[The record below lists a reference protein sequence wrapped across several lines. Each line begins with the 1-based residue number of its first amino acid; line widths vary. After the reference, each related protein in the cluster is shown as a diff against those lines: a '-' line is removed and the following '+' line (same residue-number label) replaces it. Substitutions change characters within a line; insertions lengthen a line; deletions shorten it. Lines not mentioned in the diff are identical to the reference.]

1 MVLGT
6 FKKASS
12 AGVPYV
18 QVPSGSR
25 VDFLSGSTLN
35 IGADAAGVNL
45 YAYGTT
51 TGKYM
56 KWKQSSDYLD
66 IHGYLKV
73 HNHSTTIGYAIE
85 AKSNFNGTT
94 TSHFG
99 ITSTVDYE
107 PTGNT
112 ATAGGVQ
119 GLQGVGR
126 LAASKTVTGGS
137 IIGTYGQA
145 CNLGTINGSGV
156 MIAGLYGL
164 IEDGGTYTACSHV
177 TPCWID
183 SHLTKT
189 ITAGTF
195 DMCYITNNGTTVA
208 DNVFYVY
215 AADRITNLFT
225 INTTDGSGTKMVSDA
240 TTADYTFTKT
250 RKVKVNV
257 GGEVGYLVV
266 DII

>member
-1 MVLGT
+1 MIFNT
-6 FKKASS
+6 FKKYTSGSDTYAI
-12 AGVPYV
+12 
-18 QVPSGSR
+18 VPSGGR
-25 VDFLSGSTLN
+25 LDFLSGSSLN

-56 KWKQSSDYLD
+56 KWKYASDYLD
-66 IHGYLKV
+66 VHGYLKV
-73 HNHSTTIGYAIE
+73 HNHATTIGYAIE

-94 TSHFG
+94 TAHFG

-126 LAASKTVTGGS
+126 LAASKIVTGGS

-156 MIAGLYGL
+156 MVAGLYGL
-164 IEDGGTYTACSHV
+164 IEDGGTWTACSHV

-183 SHLTKT
+183 SHLDQTV
-189 ITAGTF
+189 TAGSF
-195 DMCYITNNGTTVA
+195 DMCYITNNGATVA
-208 DNVFYVY
+208 DNAFYIY
-215 AADRITNLFT
+215 AGNNITNLFT
-225 INTTDGSGTKMVSDA
+225 IDTASGMVSDS

-250 RKVKVNV
+250 RKIKVV
-257 GGEVGYLVV
+257 AGGETGYLIM
-266 DII
+266 DIV

>member
-1 MVLGT
+1 MFLGT
-6 FKKASS
+6 FVKKNS
-12 AGVPYV
+12 ANGAYLE
-18 QVPSGSR
+18 VPSGHR
-25 VDFLSGSTLN
+25 IDFLSGSSLN
-35 IGADAAGVNL
+35 IGADAAGVNM

-56 KWKQSSDYLD
+56 KWKQASDYLD

-107 PTGNT
+107 PTGDT

-156 MIAGLYGL
+156 MVAGLYGL
-164 IEDGGTYTACSHV
+164 VEDGGTWTACSHV
-177 TPCWID
+177 AGLWVD
-183 SHLTKT
+183 SHLAQTV
-189 ITAGTF
+189 TAGSF
-195 DMCYITNNGTTVA
+195 DMCYITNNGATTA
-208 DNVFYVY
+208 ANAFYIY
-215 AADRITNLFT
+215 AGNHITNLFT
-225 INTTDGSGTKMVSDA
+225 IDTASGMVSDA
-240 TTADYTFTKT
+240 TTSDYTFTKT
-250 RKVKVNV
+250 RKIKVV
-257 GGEVGYLVV
+257 AGGETGYLIM
-266 DII
+266 DIV